1 DVSPSMVK
9 YIRQSS
15 LIRAC
20 QRPVRSSYFFARREG
35 WRRSRRRFVSCLP
48 KAFWTSG
55 GLAIRLAANGSVSTA
70 RMGFHG
76 LHCGAGRFEWPEDPP
91 RLHRRVRLLELPCQ
105 THCLVDENL
114 LQAPRENARDGASG
128 NAGVRGQLCMREA
141 SSIDLPQDSHDEL
154 CFEDCLEAG
163 LFRDAEELGQNGGA
177 VTPTPPCSSSW
188 QDPLVSA

>member
-1 DVSPSMVK
+1 MVK

-20 QRPVRSSYFFARREG
+20 QRPVRSSYFFARKEG

-76 LHCGAGRFEWPEDPP
+76 PHCGAGRLERSEDPP
-91 RLHRRVRLLELPCQ
+91 RLHRRFRLLELPCQ
-105 THCLVDENL
+105 AHWLVDENL
-114 LQAPRENARDGASG
+114 LAEDDAVAPHGGPAQGAHLHP
-128 NAGVRGQLCMREA
+128 AGIPGPFRG
-141 SSIDLPQDSHDEL
+141 
-154 CFEDCLEAG
+154 G
-163 LFRDAEELGQNGGA
+163 
-177 VTPTPPCSSSW
+177 
-188 QDPLVSA
+188 